1 MRLRAR
7 RSQDQLPEI
16 NLVPMMDVLMTV
28 LTFFILVSMTLTG
41 TQTPNVQLPKSKT
54 GAVATVPT
62 DPLLVGL
69 DKNKQVLLSEKPV
82 DRAALTQAVAEYF
95 AKRPDGMVVLKA
107 DRALPFRSIEEVLEL
122 LKDVGGDR
130 VGLSFEQG

>member
-1 MRLRAR
+1 MRPKT
-7 RSQDQLPEI
+7 RSANQLPDV

-41 TQTPNVQLPKSKT
+41 AQMPNVQLPKAKT
-54 GAVATVPT
+54 SAAATVPK

-69 DKNKQVLLSEKPV
+69 DQKKKILLNDKP
-82 DRAALTQAVAEYF
+82 
-95 AKRPDGMVVLKA
+95 VVLKA
-107 DRALPFRSIEEVLEL
+107 DRTLPFRSIEEVLTR
-122 LKDVGGDR
+122 LKAVGGDR

>member
-1 MRLRAR
+1 MRPKT
-7 RSQDQLPEI
+7 RSANQLPEI

-41 TQTPNVQLPKSKT
+41 AQMPNVQLPKAKT
-54 GAVATVPT
+54 SAAATVPK

-69 DKNKQVLLSEKPV
+69 DQKKQILLNDKPV
-82 DRAALTQAVAEYF
+82 TPAELDQAVADYF
-95 AKRPDGMVVLKA
+95 AKQPDGMVVLKA
-107 DRALPFRSIEEVLEL
+107 DRTLPFRSIEEVLTL
-122 LKDVGGDR
+122 LKAVGGDR

>member
-1 MRLRAR
+1 MRPKT
-7 RSQDQLPEI
+7 RSANQLPDV

-41 TQTPNVQLPKSKT
+41 AQMPNVQLPKATTS
-54 GAVATVPT
+54 AAATVPK

-69 DKNKQVLLSEKPV
+69 DQKKQILLNDKPV
-82 DRAALTQAVAEYF
+82 TPAELDQAVADYF
-95 AKRPDGMVVLKA
+95 AKQPDGMVVLKA
-107 DRALPFRSIEEVLEL
+107 DRTLPFRSIEEVLTL
-122 LKDVGGDR
+122 LKAVGGDR